1 MKLFLA
7 SLSLIALCLTLSAI
21 PAMAQS
27 DLYDNGPINGQITG
41 WTIDFGFSVSDSF
54 TLANPATVDG
64 ISFGLFLF
72 PGDTLTSAE
81 VQIGGGPF
89 GNQLFD
95 ETINFTASNCFVDQF
110 GYNICQE
117 TGSFSGLAL
126 NAGTYWMTLSN
137 ASVPSGDPV
146 FWDQNSGMGCQGSGC
161 PSMAPGK
168 RDWNH
173 SLGILH
179 HPGQHQLNFDHGN
192 DARARE
198 FAAAGIGNTGHG
210 RNVAKKTVLTH
221 FAEGSS

>member
-1 MKLFLA
+1 
-7 SLSLIALCLTLSAI
+7 
-21 PAMAQS
+21 MAQS

-117 TGSFSGLAL
+117 TGSFSGVAL

-146 FWDQNSGMGCQGSGC
+146 FWDQNSGVGCEGSGC
-161 PSMAPGK
+161 PSMAQENVIGTIPSESFTILG
-168 RDWNH
+168 NTSSTSTTGTTPEPA
-173 SLGILH
+173 SLLLLASGIL
-179 HPGQHQLNFDHGN
+179 GM
-192 DARARE
+192 
-198 FAAAGIGNTGHG
+198 AGTL
-210 RNVAKKTVLTH
+210 RRKL
-221 FAEGSS
+221 F

>member
-117 TGSFSGLAL
+117 TGSFSGVAL

-146 FWDQNSGMGCQGSGC
+146 FWDQNSGVGCEGSGC
-161 PSMAPGK
+161 PSMAQENVIGTIPSESFTILG
-168 RDWNH
+168 NTSSTSTTGTTPEPA
-173 SLGILH
+173 SLLLLASGIL
-179 HPGQHQLNFDHGN
+179 GT
-192 DARARE
+192 
-198 FAAAGIGNTGHG
+198 AGTL
-210 RNVAKKTVLTH
+210 RRKL
-221 FAEGSS
+221 F

>member
-1 MKLFLA
+1 
-7 SLSLIALCLTLSAI
+7 
-21 PAMAQS
+21 MAQS

-117 TGSFSGLAL
+117 TGSFSGVAL

-146 FWDQNSGMGCQGSGC
+146 FWDQNSGVGCEGSGC
-161 PSMAPGK
+161 PSMAQENVIGTIPSESFTILG
-168 RDWNH
+168 NTSSTSTTGTTPEPA
-173 SLGILH
+173 SLLLLASGIL
-179 HPGQHQLNFDHGN
+179 GT
-192 DARARE
+192 
-198 FAAAGIGNTGHG
+198 AGTL
-210 RNVAKKTVLTH
+210 RRKL
-221 FAEGSS
+221 F

>member
-7 SLSLIALCLTLSAI
+7 SLSLIVLCLTLSAI

-146 FWDQNSGMGCQGSGC
+146 FWDQNSGVGCEGSGC
-161 PSMAPGK
+161 PSMAQENVIGTIPSESFTILG
-168 RDWNH
+168 NTSSTSTTGTTPEPA
-173 SLGILH
+173 SLLLLASGIL
-179 HPGQHQLNFDHGN
+179 GT
-192 DARARE
+192 
-198 FAAAGIGNTGHG
+198 AGML
-210 RNVAKKTVLTH
+210 RRKL
-221 FAEGSS
+221 F

>member
-117 TGSFSGLAL
+117 TGSLSGLAL

-146 FWDQNSGMGCQGSGC
+146 FWDQNSGMGCEGSGC
-161 PSMAPGK
+161 PSMAQENVIGTIPSESFTILG
-168 RDWNH
+168 NASSTSTTGTTPEPA
-173 SLGILH
+173 SLLLLASGIL
-179 HPGQHQLNFDHGN
+179 GT
-192 DARARE
+192 
-198 FAAAGIGNTGHG
+198 AGTL
-210 RNVAKKTVLTH
+210 RRKL
-221 FAEGSS
+221 F

>member
-7 SLSLIALCLTLSAI
+7 SLSLIVLCLTLSAI

-117 TGSFSGLAL
+117 TGSFSGVAL

-146 FWDQNSGMGCQGSGC
+146 FWDQNSGVGCQGSGC
-161 PSMAPGK
+161 PSLAQENEIGTIPSESFTILG
-168 RDWNH
+168 NTSSTSTTGTTPEPA
-173 SLGILH
+173 SLLLLASGIL
-179 HPGQHQLNFDHGN
+179 GM
-192 DARARE
+192 
-198 FAAAGIGNTGHG
+198 AGIL
-210 RNVAKKTVLTH
+210 RRKL
-221 FAEGSS
+221 F